1 MLGIVVFHAALFSA
15 KLIFQKML
23 TGIPLDQASN
33 SLNADQALHF
43 VNRWHEQAKSTLL
56 TYQQNFNLLDDIL
69 ARYMH
74 DHTFTL

>member
-23 TGIPLDQASN
+23 SGIPSDQASN

-43 VNRWHEQAKSTLL
+43 VNR
-56 TYQQNFNLLDDIL
+56 
-69 ARYMH
+69 
-74 DHTFTL
+74 